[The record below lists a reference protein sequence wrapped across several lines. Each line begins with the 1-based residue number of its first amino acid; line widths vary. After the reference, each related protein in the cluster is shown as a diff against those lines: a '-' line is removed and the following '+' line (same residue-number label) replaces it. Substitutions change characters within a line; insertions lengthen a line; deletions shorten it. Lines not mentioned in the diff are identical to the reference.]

1 MDSLQS
7 DTQIDTALSSR
18 TTENAPLEP
27 YLVILSGK
35 HIGKQFKLTRQ
46 KNVFG
51 RGHDADIIIADP
63 KISRR
68 HGAFIIKAGVVMVE
82 DYGSTNGTY
91 IDERRIDKE
100 KISLL
105 SRIRAGGTYM
115 RIDYKKPSEAQ
126 SEQALYQAANT
137 DVLTQIPNRRA
148 FVIRGQEELSFCK
161 RNRTSLTVIMCDV
174 DHFKKINDTFG
185 HPAGDQVLRELA
197 EMLNKE
203 MRTEDTLARY
213 GGEEFIMLLRGSSEK
228 QALILAERV
237 REKVARKAFEYQH
250 LRIPATLSF
259 GICSRQS
266 AYIDSLE
273 SIIRAADRA
282 LYQAKKNGRNQ
293 VAIER
298 D

>member
-1 MDSLQS
+1 MDNQQME
-7 DTQIDTALSSR
+7 TIIDTTLSVHS
-18 TTENAPLEP
+18 TDNASLEP
-27 YLVILSGK
+27 YLVLLSGK
-35 HIGKQFKLTRQ
+35 HTGKQFKLFRP

-51 RGHDADIIIADP
+51 RGNDADIVIADP

-68 HGAFIIKAGVVMVE
+68 HGAFIVKAGVVIIE

-100 KISLL
+100 KITFL

-115 RIDYKKPSEAQ
+115 RIDYKKPGEAQ

-161 RNRTSLTVIMCDV
+161 RNLTSLTVIMCDV

-185 HPAGDQVLRELA
+185 HPAGDQVLKDLA

-213 GGEEFIMLLRGSSEK
+213 GGEEFIMLLRGSTEN
-228 QALILAERV
+228 QALVLAERI
-237 REKVARKAFEYQH
+237 REKVARKAFIYQH
-250 LRIPATLSF
+250 QKIPATLSI
-259 GICSRQS
+259 GICSRKC
-266 AYIDSLE
+266 AHINSLE
-273 SIIRAADRA
+273 SMIQAADRA

-293 VAIER
+293 ISIDRA
-298 D
+298 

>member
-1 MDSLQS
+1 MDNQQS
-7 DTQIDTALSSR
+7 DTLIDTALSSR
-18 TTENAPLEP
+18 TTENTPPEP
-27 YLVILSGK
+27 YLVVLSGK
-35 HIGKQFKLTRQ
+35 HSGKQFKLFRP

-51 RGHDADIIIADP
+51 RGHDADIVIADP

-68 HGAFIIKAGVVMVE
+68 HGAFIVKAGIVVVE
-82 DYGSTNGTY
+82 DYASTNGTY
-91 IDERRIDKE
+91 IDEKRITKE
-100 KISLL
+100 TICLL
-105 SRIRAGGTYM
+105 PRIRAGSTYM
-115 RIDYKKPSEAQ
+115 RIDYKKPGEAQ

-161 RNRTSLTVIMCDV
+161 RNRSSLTVIMCDV

-185 HPAGDQVLRELA
+185 HPAGDQVLKDLA

-213 GGEEFIMLLRGSSEK
+213 GGEEFIMLLRGSTEN
-228 QALILAERV
+228 QALVLAERI
-237 REKVARKAFEYQH
+237 REKVARKAFIYQH
-250 LRIPATLSF
+250 QKIPATLSI
-259 GICSRQS
+259 GICSRKC
-266 AYIDSLE
+266 ALINSLE
-273 SIIRAADRA
+273 SMIQAADRA

-293 VAIER
+293 ISIDR